1 MSTDVQQ
8 DPTPAT
14 EPDTQP
20 DAGASTTPAGQP
32 IEAPQADTYSAPFAS
47 FPDAQTFN
55 KRMERE
61 ARKRQNQAAQEL
73 GFDDWQHMQTDLAAQ
88 RQAATP
94 DPETPPTP
102 DAPQQPVSPPSQ
114 PDEAKRLRMALSV
127 AQELNL
133 PAALIGRLQGETV
146 EAMTA
151 DAQSLVALMQQ
162 SQGRTPGIPSAPQG
176 GQPVTFSRAQMSD
189 PAFVRQHADE
199 IQRAAREGRIVN

>member
-1 MSTDVQQ
+1 MSESTQQ

-14 EPDTQP
+14 EPVITQP
-20 DAGASTTPAGQP
+20 DAGASSTPAEP
-32 IEAPQADTYSAPFAS
+32 TVETPTQAEPFAV
-47 FPDAQTFN
+47 FPDAASFE
-55 KRMERE
+55 KRLNRD
-61 ARKRQNQAAQEL
+61 ARKQMNKHAKDL
-73 GFDDWQHMQTDLAAQ
+73 GYDDWQHMSDELAAQ

-94 DPETPPTP
+94 DPATLPAP

-114 PDEAKRLRMALSV
+114 PDEAKRLRMALDV
-127 AQELNL
+127 AQALNL